1 MHSSYCHRI
10 NDTFQIGAEFETSVG
25 MGESTAT
32 VGYQLEVPQV
42 GVNFK
47 GTYYCILG
55 VGQPPPWL
63 NG

>member
-1 MHSSYCHRI
+1 VCPAGPGGGSLHTSYSHRI
-10 NDTFQIGAEFETSVG
+10 NDTLQIGAEFETSIG

-47 GTYYCILG
+47 GT
-55 VGQPPPWL
+55 
-63 NG
+63 NNS